1 MLDRH
6 GEHLAAG
13 GDKQAL
19 AAGRNAD
26 PLDIFSDVFP
36 ARSPAGQARIQRDLE
51 HPLVT
56 ALNIELMQAAAGLV
70 DHSITMAVGPN
81 NIPVLLV
88 GQSLNLTTA
97 GVESKQVEAL
107 VVAIGN
113 KDHPVTQPEWLKVID
128 ALAGNIHHLRAVRI
142 DDAHR
147 GRGAAA
153 IASPAGRAAI
163 KAVVGRSKV
172 NIGQALAVGMP
183 AAAKET
189 CIHLPLGRPA

>member
-13 GDKQAL
+13 GDKQAP

-26 PLDIFSDVFP
+26 PPDIFSNVFP
-36 ARSPAGQARIQRDLE
+36 APSPAGQSRIQRDLE

-56 ALNIELMQAAAGLV
+56 ALNIEFMQAAAGLV

-113 KDHPVTQPEWLKVID
+113 KDHLVTQPEWLKVID

-142 DDAHR
+142 E
-147 GRGAAA
+147 
-153 IASPAGRAAI
+153 IGRAH
-163 KAVVGRSKV
+163 V
-172 NIGQALAVGMP
+172 
-183 AAAKET
+183 
-189 CIHLPLGRPA
+189 